1 MKKQLLCMLVLT
13 LLLTGCFKKSDEK
26 MTEQIENQ
34 IENILAISDTQNAAI
49 DYSETAQTERVVME
63 KTQVKVVRIVDDT
76 IAILSIEAIN
86 MPNLFDQAYDSLNQ
100 KDDGQTDYDYINSYI
115 TGAIADNK
123 YTTITN
129 EIEVGLDNSSGE
141 TQIILSEEF
150 VDAVYGGFLSYS
162 ISEGGIE

>member
-76 IAILSIEAIN
+76 IAILSIEAIICRIYLTKP
-86 MPNLFDQAYDSLNQ
+86 MIRLIKRMMDKQ
-100 KDDGQTDYDYINSYI
+100 IMI
-115 TGAIADNK
+115 T
-123 YTTITN
+123 
-129 EIEVGLDNSSGE
+129 
-141 TQIILSEEF
+141 
-150 VDAVYGGFLSYS
+150 
-162 ISEGGIE
+162 